1 MKKKDTQ
8 KRGMQ
13 RLFYPKRIAVI
24 GVSERRENFGRNI
37 MENICRFDFAG
48 DIFPVGPRG
57 GTVCGREIL
66 TSVDRLPDGIDA
78 AVIIAPA
85 ATVPEIVDQ
94 CGGKGIPWAIVE
106 TGGFGELS
114 AEGKKLGDKLIST
127 AHKWGIRVV
136 GPNGLGII
144 NMGASLVTPF
154 APMYK
159 EILKQGPVAV
169 LSQSGGVMYN
179 LVNQLCNN
187 NIGISKAVSVG
198 NKLDLDEIDYL
209 RYLVDDDETR
219 IILLYLESITRGRE
233 LMELASR
240 TTKPI
245 VIQKVNRHPATSEIA
260 MYHTQALASDDRV
273 VEAAFRD
280 AGIVRAQ
287 SYREAID
294 CVKIL
299 TLPPMR
305 GNNLVIMSRSGGV
318 AISTADFAVE
328 SNFILYPLSEAFL
341 NKVQEKSG
349 PNVIKRTNPLDLGDF
364 LNFDLFVGITEDALK
379 EGADG
384 IFFQHGGATAES
396 VGMIA
401 LGKAFHRL
409 SMHYQ
414 KPISACF
421 MFHESNAFQVR
432 RSFELPLFVDPQDA
446 IRALAVS
453 RDRYL
458 RIKEREPEAKYPRFS
473 FDEETIEKNLHRASA
488 KERPL
493 LLAEALEI
501 VGAAGIP
508 CARSA
513 LCQDIDEALA
523 HAEEIGYPVGLKINC
538 PSVLHKVDKGFVVRH
553 IQDAR
558 ALREAFAQLAQLA
571 EKHGFNDGILLQGW
585 VSRGMEM
592 ILGGTVDKSFG
603 PVGMLGFGGSY
614 AEIFGDTV
622 LRILPLTEKSA
633 QRMLT
638 ELRGYPLLKGAR
650 GDGPYDSAEIIESL
664 LKLSQLMMDGAEI
677 KGIDVNP
684 LFVLPQG
691 QGVVAVDAR
700 IIVDEWR

>member
-1 MKKKDTQ
+1 MKKKDIRENSMQ
-8 KRGMQ
+8 K
-13 RLFYPKRIAVI
+13 LFYPGRIAVI
-24 GVSERRENFGRNI
+24 GVSERRDNAGRNI

-57 GTVCGREIL
+57 GMVCGKEIL
-66 TSVDRLPDGIDA
+66 TSVDRLPEKVDA
-78 AVIIAPA
+78 AIIITPA
-85 ATVPEIVDQ
+85 ATVPDIADQ
-94 CGGKGIPWAIVE
+94 CGRKGIPWVIVE

-114 AEGKKLGDKLIST
+114 AEGKKLGDELLRT
-127 AHKWGIRVV
+127 ARKWGIRVV

-154 APMYK
+154 APMFK
-159 EILKQGPVAV
+159 EVLKQGPVAV

-187 NIGISKAVSVG
+187 NIGIGKAVSVG
-198 NKLDLDEIDYL
+198 NKLDRDEIDYL

-233 LMELASR
+233 LMELAAR

-260 MYHTQALASDDRV
+260 MFHTQALATDDRV
-273 VEAAFRD
+273 VDAAFKE

-294 CVKIL
+294 WVKIL
-299 TLPPMR
+299 TLPPVR
-305 GNNLVIMSRSGGV
+305 GNRLVIISRSGGV
-318 AISTADFAVE
+318 AISTADFAIE
-328 SNFILYPLSEAFL
+328 SKFSLYPLSEAFL

-379 EGADG
+379 EDADG
-384 IFFQHGGATAES
+384 IFFQHGGSADDAT
-396 VGMIA
+396 GMIS
-401 LGKAFHRL
+401 LGRAFHRL
-409 SMHYQ
+409 SLQYQ

-421 MFHESNAFQVR
+421 MFYESNAFQIR
-432 RSFELPLFVDPQDA
+432 RSFELPLFADPQDA
-446 IRALAVS
+446 IHALAVS
-453 RDRYL
+453 RDHYARCQ
-458 RIKEREPEAKYPRFS
+458 EREREKDPPQFS
-473 FDEETIEKNLHRASA
+473 FNKDAIAQNLQRGGA
-488 KERPL
+488 KKRPL

-501 VGAAGIP
+501 VAATGIR

-513 LCQDIDEALA
+513 VCQDIGEALT
-523 HAEEIGYPVGLKINC
+523 HADEIGYPVALKINC
-538 PSVLHKVDKGFVVRH
+538 PSVLHKVDKGFVARN
-553 IQDAR
+553 IQDSA
-558 ALREAFAQLAQLA
+558 ALKEAFAQLAQLA
-571 EKHGFNDGILLQGW
+571 QKQGFNDGILLQRW
-585 VSRGMEM
+585 VSHGMEM

-650 GDGPYDSAEIIESL
+650 GVDPFDCAELTEAL
-664 LKLSQLMMDGAEI
+664 LKLSQLMMDVAEI
-677 KGIDVNP
+677 KAIDVNP
-684 LFVLPQG
+684 LLVLPQG

-700 IIVDEWR
+700 IITSQ

>member
-1 MKKKDTQ
+1 MKKKAI
-8 KRGMQ
+8 RENSMQ

-24 GVSERRENFGRNI
+24 GVSERRENAGRNI

-57 GTVCGREIL
+57 GMVCGKEIL
-66 TSVDRLPDGIDA
+66 TSVDQLPEEIDA
-78 AVIIAPA
+78 AIIITPA
-85 ATVPEIVDQ
+85 ATVPDIVDQ
-94 CGGKGIPWAIVE
+94 CGRKGIPWVIVE

-114 AEGKKLGDKLIST
+114 AEGKKLGDELLST
-127 AHKWGIRVV
+127 ARKWGIGVV

-144 NMGASLVTPF
+144 NMSASLVTPF
-154 APMYK
+154 APMHE

-169 LSQSGGVMYN
+169 LSQSGGVMYT
-179 LVNQLCNN
+179 LVNQLSNN

-209 RYLVDDDETR
+209 SYLLEDDETQ
-219 IILLYLESITRGRE
+219 IVLLYLESIMRGRQ
-233 LMELASR
+233 LMELAAR

-260 MYHTQALASDDRV
+260 MFHTQALATDDRV
-273 VEAAFRD
+273 VDAAFRE

-294 CVKIL
+294 WVKIL

-305 GNNLVIMSRSGGV
+305 GNNLVIISRSGGV
-318 AISTADFAVE
+318 AISTADFAIE
-328 SNFILYPLSEAFL
+328 SKFTLYPLSEAFL

-384 IFFQHGGATAES
+384 IFFQHGGATDDAA
-396 VGMIA
+396 GMIS
-401 LGKAFHRL
+401 LGSAFHRL
-409 SMHYQ
+409 SLQYQ

-421 MFHESNAFQVR
+421 MFYESNAFQIR
-432 RSFELPLFVDPQDA
+432 RSFELPLFADPQDA
-446 IRALAVS
+446 IRALAAS
-453 RDRYL
+453 RDHYL
-458 RIKEREPEAKYPRFS
+458 RIKEREPEENYPRFS
-473 FDEETIEKNLHRASA
+473 FDRDTIEQNLQRAGA

-501 VGAAGIP
+501 IAATGIP

-513 LCQDIDEALA
+513 VCQDIDEALA
-523 HAEEIGYPVGLKINC
+523 HADEIGYPVALKVNC
-538 PSVLHKVDKGFVVRH
+538 PSVLHKVDKGFVARH
-553 IQDAR
+553 IQDQQG
-558 ALREAFAQLAQLA
+558 LKETFAQLAQLA
-571 EKHGFNDGILLQGW
+571 QKQGFDDGILLQGW
-585 VSRGMEM
+585 VSHGMEM

-622 LRILPLTEKSA
+622 LRILPLTEKKA
-633 QRMLT
+633 ETMLT

-650 GDGPYDSAEIIESL
+650 GVDPFDCAELIESL
-664 LKLSQLMMDGAEI
+664 LKLSQLMTDGAEI
-677 KGIDVNP
+677 KGIDINP
-684 LFVLPQG
+684 LLVLPQG
-691 QGVVAVDAR
+691 QGVVAVDVR
-700 IIVDEWR
+700 IITSR

>member
-1 MKKKDTQ
+1 MQ
-8 KRGMQ
+8 K
-13 RLFYPKRIAVI
+13 LFYPERIAVI
-24 GVSERRENFGRNI
+24 GVSERRENAGRNI
-37 MENICRFDFAG
+37 LENICRFDFAG
-48 DIFPVGPRG
+48 GIFPVGPRG
-57 GTVCGREIL
+57 GMVCGKEIL
-66 TSVDRLPDGIDA
+66 TSVDRLPEGIDA
-78 AVIIAPA
+78 AIIITPA
-85 ATVPEIVDQ
+85 ATVPGIVDQ
-94 CGGKGIPWAIVE
+94 CGRKGMSWVIVE

-114 AEGKKLGDKLIST
+114 AEGKRLGDELLST
-127 AHKWGIRVV
+127 ARKWGMRVV

-159 EILKQGPVAV
+159 EIVKRGPVAV

-179 LVNQLCNN
+179 LVNQLSNN

-209 RYLVDDDETR
+209 RYLVDDDETE
-219 IILLYLESITRGRE
+219 IILLYLESITRGRQ
-233 LMELASR
+233 LMELAAQ

-245 VIQKVNRHPATSEIA
+245 VIQKVNRHPATSQIA
-260 MYHTQALASDDRV
+260 MYHTQALATDDRV
-273 VEAAFRD
+273 VDAAFRE

-294 CVKIL
+294 WVKIL

-305 GNNLVIMSRSGGV
+305 GNKLVIISRSGGV
-318 AISTADFAVE
+318 AISTADFAIE
-328 SNFILYPLSEAFL
+328 SKFTLYPLSEAFL

-384 IFFQHGGATAES
+384 IFFQHGGDATGIIS
-396 VGMIA
+396 
-401 LGKAFHRL
+401 LGKAFHGL
-409 SMHYQ
+409 SMQYQ

-421 MFHESNAFQVR
+421 MFHESNAFQIR
-432 RSFELPLFVDPQDA
+432 RSFELPLFAEPQDA

-453 RDRYL
+453 RDHYL
-458 RIKEREPEAKYPRFS
+458 RMNEREPEENYPRFS
-473 FDEETIEKNLHRASA
+473 FDRDAIEKNLQQAGA

-501 VGAAGIP
+501 VAAIGIP

-513 LCQDIDEALA
+513 VCPDIDEALA

-538 PSVLHKVDKGFVVRH
+538 PSVLHKVDKGFVARH
-553 IQDAR
+553 IQDQQG
-558 ALREAFAQLAQLA
+558 LKEAFAQLAQLA
-571 EKHGFNDGILLQGW
+571 QNQGFNDGILIQGW
-585 VSRGMEM
+585 VSHGMEM

-614 AEIFGDTV
+614 AEIFGDAV

-650 GDGPYDSAEIIESL
+650 GVDPFDCAELIEAL
-664 LKLSQLMMDGAEI
+664 LKLSQLMTDGAEI
-677 KGIDVNP
+677 KGIDINP
-684 LFVLPQG
+684 LLVLPQG
-691 QGVVAVDAR
+691 QGVIAVDAR
-700 IIVDEWR
+700 IMTSQ

>member
-1 MKKKDTQ
+1 MKKKSI
-8 KRGMQ
+8 RHNNMQ
-13 RLFYPKRIAVI
+13 RLFYPGRIAVI
-24 GVSERRENFGRNI
+24 GVSERRENLGRNI

-48 DIFPVGPRG
+48 DVFPVGPRG
-57 GTVCGREIL
+57 GTLCEREIL
-66 TSVDRLPDGIDA
+66 TSVESLPEGIDA
-78 AVIIAPA
+78 AVIITPA
-85 ATVPEIVDQ
+85 ATVPGIVDQ
-94 CGGKGIPWAIVE
+94 CGRKGIPWVIVE

-114 AEGKKLGDKLIST
+114 AEGKKLGDELTGT
-127 AHKWGIRVV
+127 ARKWGMRVV

-154 APMYK
+154 APMYQ

-187 NIGISKAVSVG
+187 NIGISKAVSIG

-209 RYLVDDDETR
+209 SYLVEDDETE
-219 IILLYLESITRGRE
+219 IILLYLESITRGRQ
-233 LMELASR
+233 LMELAVQ

-245 VIQKVNRHPATSEIA
+245 VIQKVNRHPATSAIA

-273 VEAAFRD
+273 VDAAFKET
-280 AGIVRAQ
+280 GIARAY

-294 CVKIL
+294 WVKIL

-305 GNNLVIMSRSGGV
+305 GNKLVIMSRSGGV
-318 AISTADFAVE
+318 AISTADFAIE
-328 SNFILYPLSEAFL
+328 SNFTLYPLSEAFL

-409 SMHYQ
+409 CMQYQ

-421 MFHESNAFQVR
+421 MFHESNAFQIR

-453 RDRYL
+453 RDHSL
-458 RIKEREPEAKYPRFS
+458 RMSERESGENYPRFS
-473 FDEETIEKNLHRASA
+473 FDRDTIDKNLRQADSQ
-488 KERPL
+488 ERSL

-501 VGAAGIP
+501 VAATGIP

-513 LCQDIDEALA
+513 ICQDVDEALA
-523 HAEEIGYPVGLKINC
+523 HAEEIGYPVALKINC
-538 PSVLHKVDKGFVVRH
+538 PSVLHKVDKGFV
-553 IQDAR
+553 AR
-558 ALREAFAQLAQLA
+558 NIRDTRTLTEAFTQLAQRA
-571 EKHGFNDGILLQGW
+571 QNQGFVDGILLQGW
-585 VSRGMEM
+585 VSHGMEM

-614 AEIFGDTV
+614 AEIFDDTV
-622 LRILPLTEKSA
+622 LRILPLTEKKA
-633 QRMLT
+633 AAMLAA
-638 ELRGYPLLKGAR
+638 LRGYPLLKGAR
-650 GDGPYDSAEIIESL
+650 GAEPFDCAELQEAL
-664 LKLSQLMMDGAEI
+664 LRLSQLVLDCPEI
-677 KGIDVNP
+677 TGIDINP
-684 LFVLPQG
+684 LFVLPHG
-691 QGVVAVDAR
+691 RGVVAVDVR
-700 IIVDEWR
+700 IVTES

>member
-1 MKKKDTQ
+1 MQ
-8 KRGMQ
+8 K
-13 RLFYPKRIAVI
+13 LFYPERIAVI
-24 GVSERRENFGRNI
+24 GVSERRENAGRNI
-37 MENICRFDFAG
+37 LENICRFDFAG
-48 DIFPVGPRG
+48 GIFPVGPRG
-57 GTVCGREIL
+57 GMVCGKEIL
-66 TSVDRLPDGIDA
+66 TSVDRLPEGIDA
-78 AVIIAPA
+78 AIIITPA
-85 ATVPEIVDQ
+85 ATVPGIVDQ
-94 CGGKGIPWAIVE
+94 CGRKGMSWVIVE

-114 AEGKKLGDKLIST
+114 AEGKKLGDELLST
-127 AHKWGIRVV
+127 ARKWGMRVV

-179 LVNQLCNN
+179 LLNQLSNN

-209 RYLVDDDETR
+209 RYLVEDDETQ
-219 IILLYLESITRGRE
+219 IILLYLESIMRGRE
-233 LMELASR
+233 LIELAAR

-245 VIQKVNRHPATSEIA
+245 VIQKVNRHPATSQIA
-260 MYHTQALASDDRV
+260 MYHTQALAADDRV
-273 VEAAFRD
+273 VDAAFRE

-294 CVKIL
+294 WVKIL

-305 GNNLVIMSRSGGV
+305 GNKLVIISRSGGV
-318 AISTADFAVE
+318 AISTADFAIE
-328 SNFILYPLSEAFL
+328 SKFTLYPLSEAFL

-384 IFFQHGGATAES
+384 IFFQHGGDATGIIS
-396 VGMIA
+396 

-409 SMHYQ
+409 SMQYQ
-414 KPISACF
+414 KPISPCF
-421 MFHESNAFQVR
+421 MFHESNAFQIR
-432 RSFELPLFVDPQDA
+432 RSFELPLFAEPQDA

-453 RDRYL
+453 RDHYL
-458 RIKEREPEAKYPRFS
+458 RMNEREPKENYPRFS
-473 FDEETIEKNLHRASA
+473 FDRDAIEKNLQQAGA

-501 VGAAGIP
+501 VAATGIP

-513 LCQDIDEALA
+513 VCPDIDEALA
-523 HAEEIGYPVGLKINC
+523 HADEIGYPVALKINC
-538 PSVLHKVDKGFVVRH
+538 PSVLHKVDKGFVARH
-553 IQDAR
+553 IQDPQG
-558 ALREAFAQLAQLA
+558 LKEAFAQLAQLA
-571 EKHGFNDGILLQGW
+571 QNQGFNDGILIQGW
-585 VSRGMEM
+585 VSHGMEM

-622 LRILPLTEKSA
+622 LRILPLTEKRA
-633 QRMLT
+633 ETMLT

-650 GDGPYDSAEIIESL
+650 GVDPFDCAELIEAL
-664 LKLSQLMMDGAEI
+664 LKLSQLMTDGAEI
-677 KGIDVNP
+677 KGIDINP
-684 LFVLPQG
+684 LLVLPQG
-691 QGVVAVDAR
+691 QGVIAVDAR
-700 IIVDEWR
+700 IMPSQ

>member
-1 MKKKDTQ
+1 MKKKDIQ
-8 KRGMQ
+8 EQSMQ
-13 RLFYPKRIAVI
+13 RLFYPERIAVI
-24 GVSERRENFGRNI
+24 GVSERRENLGRNI
-37 MENICRFDFAG
+37 VENICRFDFAG
-48 DIFPVGPRG
+48 GIFPIGPRG
-57 GTVCGREIL
+57 GTVCNREIL
-66 TSVDRLPDGIDA
+66 TSVDSLPEGVDA
-78 AVIIAPA
+78 AVIITPA

-94 CGGKGIPWAIVE
+94 CGRKGIPWAIVE

-114 AEGKKLGDKLIST
+114 AEGKRLGDKLIST
-127 AHKWGIRVV
+127 ARKWGMRVV

-159 EILKQGPVAV
+159 EVLKQGPVAV

-179 LVNQLCNN
+179 LVNQLCNSN
-187 NIGISKAVSVG
+187 LGISKAVSVG

-209 RYLVDDDETR
+209 RYLVNDDETH

-233 LMELASR
+233 LIELAAQ

-245 VIQKVNRHPATSEIA
+245 VIQKVNRHPATGEIA
-260 MYHTQALASDDRV
+260 MYHTQALATDDRV
-273 VEAAFRD
+273 VDAAFKE

-294 CVKIL
+294 WVKIL

-305 GNNLVIMSRSGGV
+305 GNKLVIISRSGGV
-318 AISTADFAVE
+318 AISTADFAIE
-328 SNFILYPLSEAFL
+328 SKFTLYPLSDAFL

-379 EGADG
+379 EGTDG

-409 SMHYQ
+409 CMQYQ

-446 IRALAVS
+446 IQALAIS
-453 RDRYL
+453 RDHYARCQ
-458 RIKEREPEAKYPRFS
+458 EREREEDPPKFS
-473 FDEETIEKNLHRASA
+473 FDRVAIETNLQRAGTEK
-488 KERPL
+488 RPL
-493 LLAEALEI
+493 LLAEALQI
-501 VGAAGIP
+501 VAATGIS
-508 CARSA
+508 CARSVV
-513 LCQDIDEALA
+513 CQDIDEAVVQA
-523 HAEEIGYPVGLKINC
+523 DEIGYPIALKINC
-538 PSVLHKVDKGFVVRH
+538 PSVLHKVGKGF
-553 IQDAR
+553 IAR
-558 ALREAFAQLAQLA
+558 NIGDTRTLKEAFAQLAQLA
-571 EKHGFNDGILLQGW
+571 RTRGFNSGILLQKW
-585 VSRGMEM
+585 VSHGMEM
-592 ILGGTVDKSFG
+592 IIGGTVDKSFG

-614 AEIFGDTV
+614 AEIFQDTV
-622 LRILPLTEKSA
+622 LCILPLTA
-633 QRMLT
+633 QRAETMLT

-650 GDGPYDSAEIIESL
+650 GGNPFDCAELRESL
-664 LKLSQLMMDGAEI
+664 LKLSQLMTDFTEI
-677 KGIDVNP
+677 KGVDVNP
-684 LFVLPQG
+684 LLVLPQG
-691 QGVVAVDAR
+691 QGVVAVDVR
-700 IIVDEWR
+700 IVTET

>member
-1 MKKKDTQ
+1 MQ
-8 KRGMQ
+8 K
-13 RLFYPKRIAVI
+13 LFYPARIAVI
-24 GVSERRENFGRNI
+24 GVSERRENAGRNI

-57 GTVCGREIL
+57 GMVCGKEIL
-66 TSVDRLPDGIDA
+66 TSVDRLPEEIDA
-78 AVIIAPA
+78 AIIITPA
-85 ATVPEIVDQ
+85 ATVPDIVDQ
-94 CGGKGIPWAIVE
+94 CGRKGIPWVIVE

-114 AEGKKLGDKLIST
+114 AEGKKLGDELLST
-127 AHKWGIRVV
+127 ARKWGIGVV

-144 NMGASLVTPF
+144 NMSASLVTPF
-154 APMYK
+154 APMHK

-169 LSQSGGVMYN
+169 LSQSGGVMYT
-179 LVNQLCNN
+179 LVNQLSNN

-209 RYLVDDDETR
+209 SYLLEDDETQ
-219 IILLYLESITRGRE
+219 IVLLYLESIMRGRQ
-233 LMELASR
+233 LMELAAR

-260 MYHTQALASDDRV
+260 MFHTQALATDDRV
-273 VEAAFRD
+273 VDAAFRE

-294 CVKIL
+294 WVKIL

-305 GNNLVIMSRSGGV
+305 GNNLVIISRSGGV
-318 AISTADFAVE
+318 AISTADFAIE
-328 SNFILYPLSEAFL
+328 SKFTLYPLSEAFL

-384 IFFQHGGATAES
+384 IFFQHGGATDDAA
-396 VGMIA
+396 GMIS
-401 LGKAFHRL
+401 LGRAFHRL
-409 SMHYQ
+409 SLQYQ

-421 MFHESNAFQVR
+421 MFYESNAFQIR
-432 RSFELPLFVDPQDA
+432 RSFELPLFADPQDA
-446 IRALAVS
+446 IRALAAS
-453 RDRYL
+453 RDHYL
-458 RIKEREPEAKYPRFS
+458 RIKEREPEENCPRFS
-473 FDEETIEKNLHRASA
+473 FDRDTIEQNLQRAGA

-501 VGAAGIP
+501 IAATGIP

-513 LCQDIDEALA
+513 VCQDIDEALA
-523 HAEEIGYPVGLKINC
+523 HADAIGYPVALKVNC
-538 PSVLHKVDKGFVVRH
+538 PSVLHKVDKGFVARH
-553 IQDAR
+553 IQDQQG
-558 ALREAFAQLAQLA
+558 LKETFAQLAQLA
-571 EKHGFNDGILLQGW
+571 QKQGFDDGILLQGW
-585 VSRGMEM
+585 VSHGVEM

-622 LRILPLTEKSA
+622 LRILPLTEKKA
-633 QRMLT
+633 ETMLT

-650 GDGPYDSAEIIESL
+650 GVDPFDCAELIESL
-664 LKLSQLMMDGAEI
+664 LKLSQLMTDGAEI
-677 KGIDVNP
+677 KGIDINP
-684 LFVLPQG
+684 LLVLPQG
-691 QGVVAVDAR
+691 QGVVAVDVR
-700 IIVDEWR
+700 IITSR

>member
-1 MKKKDTQ
+1 MQ
-8 KRGMQ
+8 K
-13 RLFYPKRIAVI
+13 LFYPERIAVI
-24 GVSERRENFGRNI
+24 GVSERRENAGRNI

-57 GTVCGREIL
+57 GTICDREIL
-66 TSVDRLPDGIDA
+66 TSVDRLPGEIDA
-78 AVIIAPA
+78 AIIITPA
-85 ATVPEIVDQ
+85 ATVPDIADQ
-94 CGGKGIPWAIVE
+94 CGRKGIPWVIVE

-114 AEGKKLGDKLIST
+114 AEGKKLGDELLRT
-127 AHKWGIRVV
+127 ARKWGMRVV

-159 EILKQGPVAV
+159 EILKQGSVAV

-179 LVNQLCNN
+179 LVNQLNNN

-209 RYLVDDDETR
+209 NYLLGDDETQ

-233 LMELASR
+233 LMELAAQ

-260 MYHTQALASDDRV
+260 MYHTQALATDDRV
-273 VEAAFRD
+273 VDAAFKE

-294 CVKIL
+294 WVKIL

-305 GNNLVIMSRSGGV
+305 GNNLVIISRSGGV
-318 AISTADFAVE
+318 AISTADFAIE
-328 SNFILYPLSEAFL
+328 SKFTLYPLSEAFL

-384 IFFQHGGATAES
+384 IFFQHGGDAT
-396 VGMIA
+396 GMIA
-401 LGKAFHRL
+401 LGRAFHRL
-409 SMHYQ
+409 SIEYQ

-421 MFHESNAFQVR
+421 MFHESNAFQIR
-432 RSFELPLFVDPQDA
+432 RSFELPLFADPQDA

-453 RDRYL
+453 RDHYARCQ
-458 RIKEREPEAKYPRFS
+458 EREREEDPPQFS
-473 FDEETIEKNLHRASA
+473 FNKDAIAQNLQRGGA
-488 KERPL
+488 KKRPL

-501 VGAAGIP
+501 VAATGIP

-513 LCQDIDEALA
+513 VCHDIEEALA
-523 HAEEIGYPVGLKINC
+523 RADEIGYPVALKINC
-538 PSVLHKVDKGFVVRH
+538 PSVLHKVDKGFVARH
-553 IQDAR
+553 IQDQQG
-558 ALREAFAQLAQLA
+558 LKGAFAQLAQLA
-571 EKHGFNDGILLQGW
+571 QKQGFNDGILIQRW
-585 VSRGMEM
+585 VSHGMEM
-592 ILGGTVDKSFG
+592 IIGGSVDKSFG

-633 QRMLT
+633 ETMLT

-650 GDGPYDSAEIIESL
+650 GVDPFDCAELTEAL
-664 LKLSQLMMDGAEI
+664 LKLSQLMMDVAEI

-684 LFVLPQG
+684 LLVLPQG
-691 QGVVAVDAR
+691 QGVVAVDVR
-700 IIVDEWR
+700 IITET

>member
-1 MKKKDTQ
+1 MKKNDIRENSMQ
-8 KRGMQ
+8 K
-13 RLFYPKRIAVI
+13 LFYPERIAVI
-24 GVSERRENFGRNI
+24 GVSERRENAGRNI

-57 GTVCGREIL
+57 GMVCGKEIL
-66 TSVDRLPDGIDA
+66 TSVDRLPEEIDA
-78 AVIIAPA
+78 AIIITPA
-85 ATVPEIVDQ
+85 ATVPDIVDQ
-94 CGGKGIPWAIVE
+94 CGRKGIPWVIVE

-114 AEGKKLGDKLIST
+114 AEGKKLGDELLST
-127 AHKWGIRVV
+127 ARKWGIRVV

-144 NMGASLVTPF
+144 NMSASLVTPF
-154 APMYK
+154 APMHK

-169 LSQSGGVMYN
+169 LSQSGGVMYT
-179 LVNQLCNN
+179 LVNQLSNN

-209 RYLVDDDETR
+209 SYLFEDDETQ
-219 IILLYLESITRGRE
+219 IVLLYLESIMRGRQ
-233 LMELASR
+233 LMELAAR

-245 VIQKVNRHPATSEIA
+245 VIQKVNRHPATREIA
-260 MYHTQALASDDRV
+260 MFHTQALATDDRV
-273 VEAAFRD
+273 VDAAFRE

-294 CVKIL
+294 WVKIL

-305 GNNLVIMSRSGGV
+305 GNNLVIISRSGGV
-318 AISTADFAVE
+318 AISTADFAIE
-328 SNFILYPLSEAFL
+328 SKFTLYPLSEAFL

-384 IFFQHGGATAES
+384 LFFQHGGSADDAT
-396 VGMIA
+396 GMIS
-401 LGKAFHRL
+401 LGRAFHRL
-409 SMHYQ
+409 SLQYQ

-421 MFHESNAFQVR
+421 MFYESNAFQIR
-432 RSFELPLFVDPQDA
+432 RSFELPLFADPQDA
-446 IRALAVS
+446 IHALAVS
-453 RDRYL
+453 RDHYL
-458 RIKEREPEAKYPRFS
+458 RIKEREPEENYPRFS
-473 FDEETIEKNLHRASA
+473 FDRDTIEQNLQRAGA

-501 VGAAGIP
+501 VAATGIP

-513 LCQDIDEALA
+513 VCQDIDEALA
-523 HAEEIGYPVGLKINC
+523 HADEIGYPVALKVNC
-538 PSVLHKVDKGFVVRH
+538 LSVLHKVDKGFVVRN
-553 IQDAR
+553 IQDSP
-558 ALREAFAQLAQLA
+558 ALKEAFAQLAQLA
-571 EKHGFNDGILLQGW
+571 QRQGFNDGILLQRW
-585 VSRGMEM
+585 VSHGMEM

-622 LRILPLTEKSA
+622 LRILPLTEKRAES
-633 QRMLT
+633 MLT

-650 GDGPYDSAEIIESL
+650 GVDPFDCAKLTEAL
-664 LKLSQLMMDGAEI
+664 LKLSQLMTDVAEI

-684 LFVLPQG
+684 LLVLPQG
-691 QGVVAVDAR
+691 QGVVAVDVR
-700 IIVDEWR
+700 IIRSR

>member
-1 MKKKDTQ
+1 
-8 KRGMQ
+8 MQ

-24 GVSERRENFGRNI
+24 GVSERRENLGRNI
-37 MENICRFDFAG
+37 LENIVRFEFAG

-57 GTVCGREIL
+57 GMVCGKEIL
-66 TSVDRLPDGIDA
+66 TSVDRLPEGIDA
-78 AVIIAPA
+78 AIIITPA
-85 ATVPEIVDQ
+85 ATVPDIVDQ
-94 CGGKGIPWAIVE
+94 CGRKGIPWAIVE

-114 AEGKKLGDKLIST
+114 ADGKKLDVELIST
-127 AHKWGIRVV
+127 ARKWGIRVV

-144 NMGASLVTPF
+144 NMGAALVTPF

-159 EILKQGPVAV
+159 EILKRGSVAV

-179 LVNQLCNN
+179 LVNQLSNN
-187 NIGISKAVSVG
+187 NIGVSKAVSFG

-209 RYLVDDDETR
+209 SYLVDDEETQ
-219 IILLYLESITRGRE
+219 IILLYLESIQRGRE
-233 LMELASR
+233 LIELAAR

-260 MYHTQALASDDRV
+260 MFHTQALASDDRV
-273 VEAAFRD
+273 VDAAFRE
-280 AGIVRAQ
+280 AGIARAY

-294 CVKIL
+294 WVKIL

-305 GNNLVIMSRSGGV
+305 GNNLVIISRSGGV
-318 AISTADFAVE
+318 AISAADFAIE
-328 SNFILYPLSEAFL
+328 SKFNLYLLSEAFL

-349 PNVIKRTNPLDLGDF
+349 PNVIKRTNPLDLGDY
-364 LNFDLFVGITEDALK
+364 LNFDLFVDITEDVFK

-384 IFFQHGGATAES
+384 VFFQHGGATAES
-396 VGMIA
+396 VGMIS

-409 SMHYQ
+409 CIEYQ

-421 MFHESNAFQVR
+421 MFYESNAFQIR

-453 RDRYL
+453 RDHYCR
-458 RIKEREPEAKYPRFS
+458 RKERVDEGIPPQFS
-473 FDEETIEKNLHRASA
+473 LDMDTIEKNLQRARA
-488 KERPL
+488 EKRPL

-501 VGAAGIP
+501 VAATGIP

-513 LCQDIDEALA
+513 VCRDIDEALA
-523 HAEEIGYPVGLKINC
+523 HADAIGYPVALKINC
-538 PSVLHKVDKGFVVRH
+538 PSVLHKADIGIVARN
-553 IQDAR
+553 IQDPP
-558 ALREAFAQLAQLA
+558 ALKQAFAQLTQQAQKQGLD
-571 EKHGFNDGILLQGW
+571 DGILLQGW
-585 VSRGMEM
+585 VSHGLEM

-614 AEIFGDTV
+614 AEIFDDTV
-622 LRILPLTEKSA
+622 LRILPLTKKRAET
-633 QRMLT
+633 MLT
-638 ELRGYPLLKGAR
+638 ELRGYPLLKGMR
-650 GDGPYDSAEIIESL
+650 GLDSFDCTQLREAL
-664 LKLSQLMMDGAEI
+664 LRLSQLMSDCAEI

-684 LFVLPQG
+684 LLVLPQG

-700 IIVDEWR
+700 IIIES

>member
-1 MKKKDTQ
+1 MKKKDIRENSMQ
-8 KRGMQ
+8 K
-13 RLFYPKRIAVI
+13 LFYPERIAVI
-24 GVSERRENFGRNI
+24 GVSERRENAGRNI
-37 MENICRFDFAG
+37 MENIVRFDFAG

-57 GTVCGREIL
+57 GIVCGRETL
-66 TSVDRLPDGIDA
+66 TSVDRLPEGIDA
-78 AVIIAPA
+78 AIIITPA
-85 ATVPEIVDQ
+85 ATVPDIVDQ
-94 CGGKGIPWAIVE
+94 CGRKGIPWVIVE

-114 AEGKKLGDKLIST
+114 ADGQKLGDELIST
-127 AHKWGIRVV
+127 ARKWGIRVV

-144 NMGASLVTPF
+144 SMGASLVTPF

-159 EILKQGPVAV
+159 EILKRGPVAV
-169 LSQSGGVMYN
+169 LSQSGGVMYT
-179 LVNQLCNN
+179 LVNQLSND
-187 NIGISKAVSVG
+187 NIGVSKAVSVG

-209 RYLVDDDETR
+209 SYLLDDDETE

-233 LMELASR
+233 LMELAAR

-245 VIQKVNRHPATSEIA
+245 VIQKVNRHPSTSEIA
-260 MYHTQALASDDRV
+260 MFHTQALATDDRV
-273 VEAAFRD
+273 VDAAFRE

-294 CVKIL
+294 WVKIL

-305 GNNLVIMSRSGGV
+305 GNNLVIISRSGGV
-318 AISTADFAVE
+318 AISTADFAIE
-328 SNFILYPLSEAFL
+328 SKFTLYPLSEAFL

-384 IFFQHGGATAES
+384 IFFQHGGATDDAT
-396 VGMIA
+396 GMIS

-409 SMHYQ
+409 SEQYR

-421 MFHESNAFQVR
+421 MFHESNAFQIR

-453 RDRYL
+453 RDRYQQSQEQEDE
-458 RIKEREPEAKYPRFS
+458 KDPPRFS
-473 FDEETIEKNLHRASA
+473 FDRDTIEKNLQRAGA
-488 KERPL
+488 KKRPL

-501 VGAAGIP
+501 VAATGIP

-513 LCQDIDEALA
+513 VCHDRDEALE
-523 HAEEIGYPVGLKINC
+523 HAEEIGYPIGLKINC
-538 PSVLHKVDKGFVVRH
+538 PSVLHKVDKGFVARH

-558 ALREAFAQLAQLA
+558 ALKEAFAQLAQLA
-571 EKHGFNDGILLQGW
+571 QKQGFNDGILLQGW
-585 VSRGMEM
+585 VSHGMEM

-603 PVGMLGFGGSY
+603 PAGMLGFGGSY

-622 LRILPLTEKSA
+622 LRILPLTAKRAET
-633 QRMLT
+633 MLT
-638 ELRGYPLLKGAR
+638 ELRGYPLLEGVRGA
-650 GDGPYDSAEIIESL
+650 DPFDCAELIEAL
-664 LKLSQLMMDGAEI
+664 LRLSQLMIDFTEI
-677 KGIDVNP
+677 RGIDVNP

-691 QGVVAVDAR
+691 EGVVAVDVR
-700 IIVDEWR
+700 VITYP

>member
-1 MKKKDTQ
+1 MKKKDIRENSMQ
-8 KRGMQ
+8 K
-13 RLFYPKRIAVI
+13 LFYPERIAVI
-24 GVSERRENFGRNI
+24 GVSERRENAGRNI

-57 GTVCGREIL
+57 GMVCGKEIL
-66 TSVDRLPDGIDA
+66 TSVDRLPEKVDA
-78 AVIIAPA
+78 AIIITPA
-85 ATVPEIVDQ
+85 ATVPDIADQ
-94 CGGKGIPWAIVE
+94 CGRKGIPWVIVE

-114 AEGKKLGDKLIST
+114 AEGKKLGDELLST
-127 AHKWGIRVV
+127 ARKWGIRVV

-144 NMGASLVTPF
+144 NMSASLVTPF
-154 APMYK
+154 APMHK

-179 LVNQLCNN
+179 LVNQLSNN

-209 RYLVDDDETR
+209 RYLVDDDETE

-233 LMELASR
+233 LMELAAR

-260 MYHTQALASDDRV
+260 MFHTQALATDDRV
-273 VEAAFRD
+273 VDAAFKE

-294 CVKIL
+294 WVKIL

-305 GNNLVIMSRSGGV
+305 GNNLVIISRSGGV
-318 AISTADFAVE
+318 AISTADFAIE
-328 SNFILYPLSEAFL
+328 SKFSLYPLSEAFL

-384 IFFQHGGATAES
+384 IFFQHGGATDDAT
-396 VGMIA
+396 GMIS
-401 LGKAFHRL
+401 LGRAFHRL
-409 SMHYQ
+409 SLQYQ

-421 MFHESNAFQVR
+421 MFYESNAIQIR
-432 RSFELPLFVDPQDA
+432 RSFELPLFADPQDA
-446 IRALAVS
+446 IHALAVS
-453 RDRYL
+453 RDHYARCQ
-458 RIKEREPEAKYPRFS
+458 EREREKDPPQFS
-473 FDEETIEKNLHRASA
+473 FNKDTIAQNLQRGGA
-488 KERPL
+488 KKRPL

-501 VGAAGIP
+501 VAATGIP

-513 LCQDIDEALA
+513 VCQDIDEALT
-523 HAEEIGYPVGLKINC
+523 HADEIGYPVALKINC
-538 PSVLHKVDKGFVVRH
+538 PSALHKVDKGFVARH
-553 IQDAR
+553 IQDSA
-558 ALREAFAQLAQLA
+558 ALKEAFAQLAQLA
-571 EKHGFNDGILLQGW
+571 QKQGFNDGILLQRW
-585 VSRGMEM
+585 VSHGMEM

-622 LRILPLTEKSA
+622 LRILPLTEKRA
-633 QRMLT
+633 ETMLT

-650 GDGPYDSAEIIESL
+650 GVDPFDCAALTEAL
-664 LKLSQLMMDGAEI
+664 LKLSQLMMDVAEI

-684 LFVLPQG
+684 LLVLPQG

-700 IIVDEWR
+700 IITSQ

>member
-1 MKKKDTQ
+1 
-8 KRGMQ
+8 MQ

-24 GVSERRENFGRNI
+24 GVSERRENAGRNI

-57 GTVCGREIL
+57 GMVCGKEIL
-66 TSVDRLPDGIDA
+66 TSVDQLPEEIDA
-78 AVIIAPA
+78 AIIITPA
-85 ATVPEIVDQ
+85 ATVPDIVDQ
-94 CGGKGIPWAIVE
+94 CGRKGIPWVIVE

-114 AEGKKLGDKLIST
+114 AEGKKLGDELLST
-127 AHKWGIRVV
+127 ARKWGIGVV

-144 NMGASLVTPF
+144 NMSASLVTPF
-154 APMYK
+154 APMHE

-169 LSQSGGVMYN
+169 LSQSGGVMYT
-179 LVNQLCNN
+179 LVNQLSNN

-209 RYLVDDDETR
+209 SYLLEDDETQ
-219 IILLYLESITRGRE
+219 IVLLYLESIMRGRQ
-233 LMELASR
+233 LMELAAR

-260 MYHTQALASDDRV
+260 MFHTQALATDDRV
-273 VEAAFRD
+273 VDAAFRE

-294 CVKIL
+294 WVKIL

-305 GNNLVIMSRSGGV
+305 GNNLVIISRSGGV
-318 AISTADFAVE
+318 AISTADFAIE
-328 SNFILYPLSEAFL
+328 SKFTLYPLSEAFL

-384 IFFQHGGATAES
+384 IFFQHGGATDDAA
-396 VGMIA
+396 GMIS
-401 LGKAFHRL
+401 LGSAFHRL
-409 SMHYQ
+409 SLQYQ

-421 MFHESNAFQVR
+421 MFYESNAFQIR
-432 RSFELPLFVDPQDA
+432 RSFELPLFADPQDA
-446 IRALAVS
+446 IRALAAS
-453 RDRYL
+453 RDHYL
-458 RIKEREPEAKYPRFS
+458 RIKEREPEENYPRFS
-473 FDEETIEKNLHRASA
+473 FDRDTIEQNLQRAGA

-501 VGAAGIP
+501 IAATGIP

-513 LCQDIDEALA
+513 VCQDIDEALA
-523 HAEEIGYPVGLKINC
+523 HADEIGYPVALKVNC
-538 PSVLHKVDKGFVVRH
+538 PSVLHKVDKGFVARH
-553 IQDAR
+553 IQDQQG
-558 ALREAFAQLAQLA
+558 LKETFAQLAQLA
-571 EKHGFNDGILLQGW
+571 QKQGFDDGILLQGW
-585 VSRGMEM
+585 VSHGMEM

-622 LRILPLTEKSA
+622 LRILPLTEKKA
-633 QRMLT
+633 ETMLT

-650 GDGPYDSAEIIESL
+650 GVDPFDCAELIESL
-664 LKLSQLMMDGAEI
+664 LKLSQLMTDGAEI
-677 KGIDVNP
+677 KGIDINP
-684 LFVLPQG
+684 LLVLPQG
-691 QGVVAVDAR
+691 QGVVAVDVR
-700 IIVDEWR
+700 IITSR

>member
-1 MKKKDTQ
+1 MKKNDIRENSMQ
-8 KRGMQ
+8 K
-13 RLFYPKRIAVI
+13 LFYPERIAVI
-24 GVSERRENFGRNI
+24 GVSERRENAGRNI

-57 GTVCGREIL
+57 GMVCGKEIL
-66 TSVDRLPDGIDA
+66 TSVDRLPEEIDA
-78 AVIIAPA
+78 AIIITPA
-85 ATVPEIVDQ
+85 ATVPDIVDQ
-94 CGGKGIPWAIVE
+94 CGRKGIPWVIVE

-114 AEGKKLGDKLIST
+114 AEGKKLGDELLST
-127 AHKWGIRVV
+127 ARKWGIRVV

-144 NMGASLVTPF
+144 NMSASLVTPF
-154 APMYK
+154 APMHK

-169 LSQSGGVMYN
+169 LSQSGGVMYT
-179 LVNQLCNN
+179 LVNQLSNN

-209 RYLVDDDETR
+209 SYLFEDDETQ
-219 IILLYLESITRGRE
+219 IVLLYLESIMRGRQ
-233 LMELASR
+233 LMELAAR

-245 VIQKVNRHPATSEIA
+245 VIQKVNRHPATREIA
-260 MYHTQALASDDRV
+260 MFHTQALATDDRV
-273 VEAAFRD
+273 VDAAFRE

-294 CVKIL
+294 WVKIL

-305 GNNLVIMSRSGGV
+305 GNNLVIISRSGGV
-318 AISTADFAVE
+318 AISTADFAIE
-328 SNFILYPLSEAFL
+328 SKFTLYPLSEAFL

-384 IFFQHGGATAES
+384 LFFQHGGSADDAT
-396 VGMIA
+396 GMIS
-401 LGKAFHRL
+401 LGRAFHRL
-409 SMHYQ
+409 SLQYQ

-421 MFHESNAFQVR
+421 MFYESNAFQIR
-432 RSFELPLFVDPQDA
+432 RSFELPLFADPQDA
-446 IRALAVS
+446 IHALAVS
-453 RDRYL
+453 RDHYL
-458 RIKEREPEAKYPRFS
+458 RIKEREPEENYPRFS
-473 FDEETIEKNLHRASA
+473 FDRDTIEQNLQRAGA

-501 VGAAGIP
+501 VAATGIP

-513 LCQDIDEALA
+513 VCQDIDEALA
-523 HAEEIGYPVGLKINC
+523 HADEIGYPVALKVNC
-538 PSVLHKVDKGFVVRH
+538 LSVLHKVDKGFVARN
-553 IQDAR
+553 IQDSP
-558 ALREAFAQLAQLA
+558 ALKEAFAQLAQLA
-571 EKHGFNDGILLQGW
+571 QRQGFNDGILLQRW
-585 VSRGMEM
+585 VSHGMEM

-622 LRILPLTEKSA
+622 LRILPLTEKRAES
-633 QRMLT
+633 MLT

-650 GDGPYDSAEIIESL
+650 GVDPFDCAKLTEAL
-664 LKLSQLMMDGAEI
+664 LKLSQLMTDVAEI

-684 LFVLPQG
+684 LLVLPQG
-691 QGVVAVDAR
+691 QGVVAVDVR
-700 IIVDEWR
+700 IIRSR

>member
-1 MKKKDTQ
+1 
-8 KRGMQ
+8 MQ

-24 GVSERRENFGRNI
+24 GVSERRENAGRNI

-57 GTVCGREIL
+57 GMVCGKEIL
-66 TSVDRLPDGIDA
+66 TSVDQLPEEIDA
-78 AVIIAPA
+78 AIIITPA
-85 ATVPEIVDQ
+85 ATVPDIVDQ
-94 CGGKGIPWAIVE
+94 CGRKGIPWVIVE

-114 AEGKKLGDKLIST
+114 AEGKKLGDELLST
-127 AHKWGIRVV
+127 ARKWGIGVV

-144 NMGASLVTPF
+144 NMSASLVTPF
-154 APMYK
+154 APMHE

-169 LSQSGGVMYN
+169 LSQSGGVMYT
-179 LVNQLCNN
+179 LVNQLSNN

-209 RYLVDDDETR
+209 SYLLEDDETQ
-219 IILLYLESITRGRE
+219 IVLLYLESIMRGRQ
-233 LMELASR
+233 LMELAAR

-260 MYHTQALASDDRV
+260 MFHTQALATDDRV
-273 VEAAFRD
+273 VDAAFRE

-294 CVKIL
+294 WVKIL

-305 GNNLVIMSRSGGV
+305 GNNLVIISRSGGV
-318 AISTADFAVE
+318 AISTADFAIE
-328 SNFILYPLSEAFL
+328 SKFTLYPLSEAFL

-384 IFFQHGGATAES
+384 IFFQHGGATDDAA
-396 VGMIA
+396 GMIS
-401 LGKAFHRL
+401 LGSAFHRL
-409 SMHYQ
+409 SLQYQ

-421 MFHESNAFQVR
+421 MFYESNAFQIR
-432 RSFELPLFVDPQDA
+432 RSFELPLFADPQDA
-446 IRALAVS
+446 IHALAAS
-453 RDRYL
+453 RDHYL
-458 RIKEREPEAKYPRFS
+458 RIKEREPEENYPRFS
-473 FDEETIEKNLHRASA
+473 FDRDTIEQNLQRAGA

-501 VGAAGIP
+501 IAATGIP

-513 LCQDIDEALA
+513 VCQDIDEALA
-523 HAEEIGYPVGLKINC
+523 HADEIGYPVALKVNC
-538 PSVLHKVDKGFVVRH
+538 PSVLHKVDKGFVARH
-553 IQDAR
+553 IQDQQG
-558 ALREAFAQLAQLA
+558 LKETFAQLAQLA
-571 EKHGFNDGILLQGW
+571 QKQGFDDGILLQGW
-585 VSRGMEM
+585 VSHGMEM

-622 LRILPLTEKSA
+622 LRILPLTEKKA
-633 QRMLT
+633 ETMLT

-650 GDGPYDSAEIIESL
+650 GVDPFDCAELIESL
-664 LKLSQLMMDGAEI
+664 LKLSQLMTDGAEI
-677 KGIDVNP
+677 KGIDINP
-684 LFVLPQG
+684 LLVLPQG
-691 QGVVAVDAR
+691 QGVVTVDVR
-700 IIVDEWR
+700 IITSR

>member
-1 MKKKDTQ
+1 MKKKNI
-8 KRGMQ
+8 RGNGMQ
-13 RLFYPKRIAVI
+13 KLFYPERIAVI
-24 GVSERRENFGRNI
+24 GVSERRENAGRNI

-57 GTVCGREIL
+57 GTICGIEIL
-66 TSVDRLPDGIDA
+66 TSVDRLPEGIDA
-78 AVIIAPA
+78 AIIITPA
-85 ATVPEIVDQ
+85 ATVPDIVDQ
-94 CGGKGIPWAIVE
+94 CGRKGIPWVIIE

-114 AEGKKLGDKLIST
+114 AEGKKLGDELIST
-127 AHKWGIRVV
+127 ARKWGIRVV

-144 NMGASLVTPF
+144 NMSASLVTPF
-154 APMYK
+154 APMHK
-159 EILKQGPVAV
+159 EILKQGSVAV

-179 LVNQLCNN
+179 LVNQLNNN
-187 NIGISKAVSVG
+187 NIGVSKAVSVG

-209 RYLVDDDETR
+209 SYLLDDDETE

-233 LMELASR
+233 LLELAAE

-245 VIQKVNRHPATSEIA
+245 VIQKVNRYPATSEIA
-260 MYHTQALASDDRV
+260 MYHTQALATDDRV
-273 VEAAFRD
+273 VDAAFRE

-294 CVKIL
+294 WVKIL

-305 GNNLVIMSRSGGV
+305 GNNLVIISRSGGV
-318 AISTADFAVE
+318 AISTADFAIE
-328 SNFILYPLSEAFL
+328 SKFTLYPLSEAFL

-384 IFFQHGGATAES
+384 IFFQHGGDAT
-396 VGMIA
+396 GMTS
-401 LGKAFHRL
+401 LGRAFHRL
-409 SMHYQ
+409 SMQYQ

-421 MFHESNAFQVR
+421 MFHESNAFQIR
-432 RSFELPLFVDPQDA
+432 RSFELPLFADPQDA

-453 RDRYL
+453 RDHYASCQ
-458 RIKEREPEAKYPRFS
+458 EREREEDPPQFS
-473 FDEETIEKNLHRASA
+473 FNRETIAQNLQRARA

-501 VGAAGIP
+501 VAAIGIP

-513 LCQDIDEALA
+513 VCQDIDEALA
-523 HAEEIGYPVGLKINC
+523 HADEIGYPVVLKINC
-538 PSVLHKVDKGFVVRH
+538 PSVLHKVDKGFVARH
-553 IQDAR
+553 IQDPR
-558 ALREAFAQLAQLA
+558 ALEEAFAQLAQLA
-571 EKHGFNDGILLQGW
+571 QKQGFNDGILIQGW
-585 VSRGMEM
+585 VSHGMEM

-638 ELRGYPLLKGAR
+638 ELRGYPLLKGVR
-650 GDGPYDSAEIIESL
+650 GVDPFDCAELIESL

-684 LFVLPQG
+684 LLVLPQG
-691 QGVVAVDAR
+691 QGVMAVDVR
-700 IIVDEWR
+700 LITSR

>member
-1 MKKKDTQ
+1 MKKKGIQENSMQ
-8 KRGMQ
+8 K
-13 RLFYPKRIAVI
+13 LFYPERIAVI
-24 GVSERRENFGRNI
+24 GVSERRENAGRNI
-37 MENICRFDFAG
+37 LENICRFDFAG
-48 DIFPVGPRG
+48 GIFPVGPRG
-57 GTVCGREIL
+57 GMVCGKEIL
-66 TSVDRLPDGIDA
+66 TSVDRLPEGIDA
-78 AVIIAPA
+78 AIIITPA
-85 ATVPEIVDQ
+85 ATVPGIVDQ
-94 CGGKGIPWAIVE
+94 CGRKGMSWVIVE

-114 AEGKKLGDKLIST
+114 AEGKKLGDELLST
-127 AHKWGIRVV
+127 ARKWGMRVV

-179 LVNQLCNN
+179 LLNQLSNN

-209 RYLVDDDETR
+209 RYLVEDDETQ
-219 IILLYLESITRGRE
+219 IILLYLESIMRGRE
-233 LMELASR
+233 LIELAAR

-245 VIQKVNRHPATSEIA
+245 VIQKVNRHPATSQIA
-260 MYHTQALASDDRV
+260 MYHTQALAADDRV
-273 VEAAFRD
+273 VDAAFRE

-294 CVKIL
+294 WVKIL

-305 GNNLVIMSRSGGV
+305 GNKLVIISRSGGV
-318 AISTADFAVE
+318 AISTADFAIE
-328 SNFILYPLSEAFL
+328 SKFTLYPLSEAFL

-384 IFFQHGGATAES
+384 IFFQHGGDATGIIS
-396 VGMIA
+396 

-409 SMHYQ
+409 SMQYQ
-414 KPISACF
+414 KPISPCF
-421 MFHESNAFQVR
+421 MFHESNAFQIR
-432 RSFELPLFVDPQDA
+432 RSFELPLFAEPQDA

-453 RDRYL
+453 RDHYL
-458 RIKEREPEAKYPRFS
+458 RMNEREPKENYPRFS
-473 FDEETIEKNLHRASA
+473 FDRDAIEKNLQQAGA

-501 VGAAGIP
+501 VAATGIP

-513 LCQDIDEALA
+513 VCPDIDEALA
-523 HAEEIGYPVGLKINC
+523 HADEIGYPVALKINC
-538 PSVLHKVDKGFVVRH
+538 PSVLHKVDKGFVARH
-553 IQDAR
+553 IQDPQG
-558 ALREAFAQLAQLA
+558 LKEAFAQLAQLA
-571 EKHGFNDGILLQGW
+571 QNQGFNDGILIQGW
-585 VSRGMEM
+585 VSHGMEM

-622 LRILPLTEKSA
+622 LRILPLTEKRA
-633 QRMLT
+633 ETMLT

-650 GDGPYDSAEIIESL
+650 GVDPFDCAELIEAL
-664 LKLSQLMMDGAEI
+664 LKLSQLMTDGAEI
-677 KGIDVNP
+677 KGIDINP
-684 LFVLPQG
+684 LLVLPQG
-691 QGVVAVDAR
+691 QGVIAVDAR
-700 IIVDEWR
+700 IMPSQ

>member
-1 MKKKDTQ
+1 MKKNDIQEHSMHK
-8 KRGMQ
+8 
-13 RLFYPKRIAVI
+13 LFYPERIAVI
-24 GVSERRENFGRNI
+24 GVSERRENLGRNI

-57 GTVCGREIL
+57 GTICGREIL
-66 TSVDRLPDGIDA
+66 TSVDRLPEGIDA
-78 AVIIAPA
+78 AIIITPA
-85 ATVPEIVDQ
+85 ATVPDIADQ
-94 CGGKGIPWAIVE
+94 CGRKGIPWVIVE

-114 AEGKKLGDKLIST
+114 AEGTKLGDELLST
-127 AHKWGIRVV
+127 ARKWGMRVV

-159 EILKQGPVAV
+159 EILKQGSVAV

-179 LVNQLCNN
+179 LVNQLSNN

-209 RYLVDDDETR
+209 RYLVDDEETR
-219 IILLYLESITRGRE
+219 IILLYLESITRGRR
-233 LMELASR
+233 LMELAAQ

-260 MYHTQALASDDRV
+260 MYHTQALAADDSV
-273 VEAAFRD
+273 VDAALRE
-280 AGIVRAQ
+280 AGIVRAY

-294 CVKIL
+294 WVKIL

-305 GNNLVIMSRSGGV
+305 GNNLVIISRSGGV
-318 AISTADFAVE
+318 AISTADFAIE
-328 SNFILYPLSEAFL
+328 SKFTLYPLSEAFL

-364 LNFDLFVGITEDALK
+364 LDFDLFIGIAEDALK

-396 VGMIA
+396 VGMIS

-409 SMHYQ
+409 CIEHQ

-421 MFHESNAFQVR
+421 MFHESNAFQIR
-432 RSFELPLFVDPQDA
+432 RSFELPLFADPQDA

-453 RDRYL
+453 RDHYAR
-458 RIKEREPEAKYPRFS
+458 RREREREEDPPHFS
-473 FDEETIEKNLHRASA
+473 FKRDVIAQNLQRGGSR
-488 KERPL
+488 KRPL

-501 VGAAGIP
+501 AAATGIP
-508 CARSA
+508 CAPSA
-513 LCQDIDEALA
+513 VCRDIDEALT
-523 HAEEIGYPVGLKINC
+523 HAAEIGYPIGLKINC
-538 PSVLHKVDKGFVVRH
+538 PSVLHKVDKGFVARN
-553 IQDAR
+553 IQDSP
-558 ALREAFAQLAQLA
+558 ALKEAFAQLAQLA
-571 EKHGFNDGILLQGW
+571 QKQGLNDGILLQQW
-585 VSRGMEM
+585 VSHGMEM

-603 PVGMLGFGGSY
+603 PVGILGFGGSY

-622 LRILPLTEKSA
+622 LRILPLTKKRAET
-633 QRMLT
+633 MLT

-650 GDGPYDSAEIIESL
+650 GVDPFDCAELTEAL
-664 LKLSQLMMDGAEI
+664 LKLSQLMMDVAEI

-684 LFVLPQG
+684 LLVFPEG
-691 QGVVAVDAR
+691 QGVVAVDVR
-700 IIVDEWR
+700 IITET

>member
-1 MKKKDTQ
+1 MKKKGIREHSMQ
-8 KRGMQ
+8 K
-13 RLFYPKRIAVI
+13 LFYPEHIAVI
-24 GVSERRENFGRNI
+24 GVSERRENAGRNI

-48 DIFPVGPRG
+48 DVFPVGPRG

-66 TSVDRLPDGIDA
+66 TSVDRLPGEIDEA
-78 AVIIAPA
+78 IIITPA
-85 ATVPEIVDQ
+85 ATVPDIVDQ
-94 CGGKGIPWAIVE
+94 CGRKGIPWVIVE

-114 AEGKKLGDKLIST
+114 AEGKKLGDELIST
-127 AHKWGIRVV
+127 ARKWGMRVV

-159 EILKQGPVAV
+159 EILKRGPVAV

-179 LVNQLCNN
+179 LVNQLNNN
-187 NIGISKAVSVG
+187 NIGVSKAVSVG

-209 RYLVDDDETR
+209 RYLVDDDETE

-233 LMELASR
+233 LMELAAQ

-245 VIQKVNRHPATSEIA
+245 VIQKVNRYPATSEIA
-260 MYHTQALASDDRV
+260 MYHTQALATDDRV
-273 VEAAFRD
+273 VDAAFRE

-294 CVKIL
+294 WVKIL

-305 GNNLVIMSRSGGV
+305 GNNLVIISRSGGV
-318 AISTADFAVE
+318 AISTADFAIE
-328 SNFILYPLSEAFL
+328 SKFTLYPLSEAFL

-384 IFFQHGGATAES
+384 IFFQHGGDAT
-396 VGMIA
+396 GMIS
-401 LGKAFHRL
+401 LGRAFHGL
-409 SMHYQ
+409 SIEHQ

-421 MFHESNAFQVR
+421 MFHESNAFQIR
-432 RSFELPLFVDPQDA
+432 RSFELPLFAEPQDA

-453 RDRYL
+453 RDHYL
-458 RIKEREPEAKYPRFS
+458 RIKEREHEENYPRFS
-473 FDEETIEKNLHRASA
+473 FDRDAIEQNLQRAGS

-501 VGAAGIP
+501 VAATGIP

-513 LCQDIDEALA
+513 VCQEIDEALA
-523 HAEEIGYPVGLKINC
+523 HAEEIGYPVALKINC
-538 PSVLHKVDKGFVVRH
+538 PSVLHKVDKGFVARH

-558 ALREAFAQLAQLA
+558 ALKEAFAQLAQLA
-571 EKHGFNDGILLQGW
+571 QKQGFNDGILLQGW
-585 VSRGMEM
+585 VSHGMEM

-603 PVGMLGFGGSY
+603 PVGMLGYQSI
-614 AEIFGDTV
+614 AS
-622 LRILPLTEKSA
+622 R
-633 QRMLT
+633 
-638 ELRGYPLLKGAR
+638 
-650 GDGPYDSAEIIESL
+650 
-664 LKLSQLMMDGAEI
+664 LSPR
-677 KGIDVNP
+677 NT
-684 LFVLPQG
+684 
-691 QGVVAVDAR
+691 
-700 IIVDEWR
+700 

>member
-1 MKKKDTQ
+1 MQ
-8 KRGMQ
+8 K
-13 RLFYPKRIAVI
+13 LFYPERIAVI
-24 GVSERRENFGRNI
+24 GVSERRENAGRSI

-57 GTVCGREIL
+57 GMVCGKEIL
-66 TSVDRLPDGIDA
+66 TSVDRLPEKIDA
-78 AVIIAPA
+78 AIIITPA
-85 ATVPEIVDQ
+85 ATVPGIADQ
-94 CGGKGIPWAIVE
+94 CGRKGIPWVIVE

-114 AEGKKLGDKLIST
+114 AEGKKLGNELLRT
-127 AHKWGIRVV
+127 ARKWGMRVV

-154 APMYK
+154 APMHK
-159 EILKQGPVAV
+159 EILKQGSVAV

-179 LVNQLCNN
+179 LVNQLSNN

-209 RYLVDDDETR
+209 RYLVDDDETQ

-233 LMELASR
+233 LMELAAR

-260 MYHTQALASDDRV
+260 MFHTQALATDDRV
-273 VEAAFRD
+273 VDAAFKE

-294 CVKIL
+294 WVKIL

-305 GNNLVIMSRSGGV
+305 GNNLVIISRSGGV
-318 AISTADFAVE
+318 AISTADFAIE
-328 SNFILYPLSEAFL
+328 SKFTLYPLSEAFL

-364 LNFDLFVGITEDALK
+364 LNFDLFVGITEDSLK

-384 IFFQHGGATAES
+384 IFFQHGGSADDAT
-396 VGMIA
+396 GMIS
-401 LGKAFHRL
+401 LGRAFHRL
-409 SMHYQ
+409 SLQYQ

-421 MFHESNAFQVR
+421 MFYESNAFQIR
-432 RSFELPLFVDPQDA
+432 RSFELPLFADPQDA
-446 IRALAVS
+446 IHALAVS
-453 RDRYL
+453 RDHYARCQ
-458 RIKEREPEAKYPRFS
+458 EREREEDAPQFS
-473 FDEETIEKNLHRASA
+473 FNKDAIAQNLQRGGA
-488 KERPL
+488 KKRPL

-501 VGAAGIP
+501 VAATGIR

-513 LCQDIDEALA
+513 VCQDIGEALT
-523 HAEEIGYPVGLKINC
+523 HADEIGYPVALKINC
-538 PSVLHKVDKGFVVRH
+538 PSVLHKVDKGFVARH
-553 IQDAR
+553 IQDSR
-558 ALREAFAQLAQLA
+558 ALEEAFARLAQLAQ
-571 EKHGFNDGILLQGW
+571 KQGFNDGILLQGW
-585 VSRGMEM
+585 VSHGMEM

-650 GDGPYDSAEIIESL
+650 GVDPFDCAELTEAL
-664 LKLSQLMMDGAEI
+664 LKLSQLMMDVAEI

-684 LFVLPQG
+684 LLVLPQG
-691 QGVVAVDAR
+691 QGVVAVDVR
-700 IIVDEWR
+700 IITSR

>member
-1 MKKKDTQ
+1 MKKKAI
-8 KRGMQ
+8 RENSMQ

-24 GVSERRENFGRNI
+24 GVSERRENAGRNI

-57 GTVCGREIL
+57 GMVCGKEIL
-66 TSVDRLPDGIDA
+66 TSVDQLPEEIDA
-78 AVIIAPA
+78 AIIITPA
-85 ATVPEIVDQ
+85 ATVPDIVDQ
-94 CGGKGIPWAIVE
+94 CGRKGIPWVIVE

-114 AEGKKLGDKLIST
+114 AEGKKLGDELLST
-127 AHKWGIRVV
+127 ARKWGIGVV

-144 NMGASLVTPF
+144 NMSASLVTPF
-154 APMYK
+154 APMHE

-169 LSQSGGVMYN
+169 LSQSGGVMYT
-179 LVNQLCNN
+179 LVNQLSNN

-209 RYLVDDDETR
+209 SYLLEDDETQ
-219 IILLYLESITRGRE
+219 IVLLYLESIMRGRQ
-233 LMELASR
+233 LMELAAR

-260 MYHTQALASDDRV
+260 MFHTQALATDDRV
-273 VEAAFRD
+273 VDAAFRE

-294 CVKIL
+294 WVKIL

-305 GNNLVIMSRSGGV
+305 GNNLVIISRSGGV
-318 AISTADFAVE
+318 AISTADFAIE
-328 SNFILYPLSEAFL
+328 SKFTLYPLSEAFL

-384 IFFQHGGATAES
+384 IFFQHGGATDDAA
-396 VGMIA
+396 GMIS
-401 LGKAFHRL
+401 LGRAFHRL
-409 SMHYQ
+409 SLQYQ

-421 MFHESNAFQVR
+421 MFYESNAFQIR
-432 RSFELPLFVDPQDA
+432 RSFELPLFADPQDA
-446 IRALAVS
+446 IRALAAS
-453 RDRYL
+453 RDHYL
-458 RIKEREPEAKYPRFS
+458 RIKEREPEENYPRFS
-473 FDEETIEKNLHRASA
+473 FDRDTIEQNLQRAGA

-501 VGAAGIP
+501 IAATGIP

-513 LCQDIDEALA
+513 VCQDIDEALA
-523 HAEEIGYPVGLKINC
+523 HADEIGYPVALKVNC
-538 PSVLHKVDKGFVVRH
+538 PSVLHKVDKGFVARH
-553 IQDAR
+553 IQDQQG
-558 ALREAFAQLAQLA
+558 LKETFAQLAQLA
-571 EKHGFNDGILLQGW
+571 QKQGFDDGILLQGW
-585 VSRGMEM
+585 VSHGMEM

-622 LRILPLTEKSA
+622 LRILPLTEKKA
-633 QRMLT
+633 ETMLT

-650 GDGPYDSAEIIESL
+650 GVDPFDCAELIESL
-664 LKLSQLMMDGAEI
+664 LKLSQLMTDGAEI
-677 KGIDVNP
+677 KGIDINP
-684 LFVLPQG
+684 LLVLPQG
-691 QGVVAVDAR
+691 QGVVAVDVR
-700 IIVDEWR
+700 IITSR